1 MQQSTRLLVLVFLA
15 VWLSGCVVAI
25 GNDGPESRDSRWA
38 EIERD
43 NRRAIDSL
51 LMGMGIREVQLAMPH
66 EADFSEAFMVDGVAH
81 RVLFYRT
88 QRVEGDGVP
97 LQAARPGR
105 DHDMPSIVMLMIKQ
119 VQRRLHPGRE
129 GRADDP
135 RRIRT
140 D

>member
-1 MQQSTRLLVLVFLA
+1 MHQSTRLLVLVFLA

-25 GNDGPESRDSRWA
+25 GNEGRESRDSRWA

-88 QRVEGDGVP
+88 QRVEGDGVTSRNETTP
-97 LQAARPGR
+97 LVFADGQLVGWGESAWFEVTGR
-105 DHDMPSIVMLMIKQ
+105 TLAEVD
-119 VQRRLHPGRE
+119 
-129 GRADDP
+129 
-135 RRIRT
+135 
-140 D
+140 

>member
-88 QRVEGDGVP
+88 QRVEGDGVTSRDETTP
-97 LQAARPGR
+97 LVFADGQLVGWGESAWFDVTGR
-105 DHDMPSIVMLMIKQ
+105 SLAEVD
-119 VQRRLHPGRE
+119 
-129 GRADDP
+129 
-135 RRIRT
+135 
-140 D
+140 

>member
-15 VWLSGCVVAI
+15 VLLSGCVVAI
-25 GNDGPESRDSRWA
+25 GNDGPESRDSAWA
-38 EIERD
+38 EVERD

-88 QRVEGDGVP
+88 QRVEGDGVTSRNETTP
-97 LQAARPGR
+97 LVFADGQLVGWGESAWFDVTGR
-105 DHDMPSIVMLMIKQ
+105 TLAEVD
-119 VQRRLHPGRE
+119 
-129 GRADDP
+129 
-135 RRIRT
+135 
-140 D
+140 

>member
-1 MQQSTRLLVLVFLA
+1 MEQLIRLVVLSSLV

-25 GNDGPESRDSRWA
+25 GNDGPESRDSEWA

-51 LMGMGIREVQLAMPH
+51 RLGMGFREAQAAMPH
-66 EADFSEAFMVDGVAH
+66 EAEFSEAFSLQGTAY

-88 QRVEGDGVP
+88 QRVEGDSITTRNETTP
-97 LQAARPGR
+97 LIFANGELAGWGESAWFDVTGRPLG
-105 DHDMPSIVMLMIKQ
+105 
-119 VQRRLHPGRE
+119 
-129 GRADDP
+129 
-135 RRIRT
+135 RT

>member
-88 QRVEGDGVP
+88 QRVEGDGVTSRNETTP
-97 LQAARPGR
+97 LVFADGQLVGWGESLRAMGDCCPDCCGR
-105 DHDMPSIVMLMIKQ
+105 V
-119 VQRRLHPGRE
+119 
-129 GRADDP
+129 
-135 RRIRT
+135 
-140 D
+140 